1 VSGDTKDCA
10 RYLISP
16 QSHTVE
22 AQQQQKKIAINN
34 IAGIAGGRGCLTSY
48 CVTDCHRARQFIDFD
63 WK

>member
-16 QSHTVE
+16 QSHTAATE
-22 AQQQQKKIAINN
+22 QKKIAINN

-48 CVTDCHRARQFIDFD
+48 CVTDCHRARQQFIDFD